1 MAARK
6 KLART
11 DAAPAVTT
19 IEGDGPPP
27 VFFSSGCALLDC
39 VLGGGWAL
47 RRMINVIGD
56 KSTGKTLL
64 AIEACANFV
73 RAFVRGRVTYIE
85 AESAFDRSYAA
96 TLGFPEHNL
105 DLVDDI
111 RT

>member
-1 MAARK
+1 MATRRRLQTIAP
-6 KLART
+6 
-11 DAAPAVTT
+11 AAPAR
-19 IEGDGPPP
+19 
-27 VFFSSGCALLDC
+27 FFSSGCALLDC

-47 RRMINVIGD
+47 RRMINVVGD

-73 RAFVRGRVTYIE
+73 RTFPLGHVTYVE
-85 AESAFDRSYAA
+85 VESAFDVDYAQ

-105 DLVDDI
+105 DLVRDL